1 MCRRGVAHA
10 GHHPPALIRP
20 GVRARLAAG
29 YFWYFAALGLFVPY
43 WPVYLAG
50 RGFDA
55 LQIGLLMSV
64 FAALRIVGPPAYAWW
79 ADASGRPL
87 QLLRGAALASI
98 ACALAFPSLG
108 SLLAVAVVLAAYSA
122 LWNGVMSIY
131 DAHVLEQLGADA
143 GRYGLLRLWGS
154 VGFIVTSLAAGTWLG
169 GERVALLPY
178 ALAGLIALTW
188 LALLG
193 LGPGRTVA
201 RRGRPTSLRPAL
213 ADPRVRAFL
222 AVSFLMLLSHGA
234 YYSFFSLYLELHG
247 YSRQAI
253 GALWAWAVVAE
264 IGVFLLAPRLL
275 ARFSLRRL
283 TLVAVA
289 ATVLRW
295 VLVAALP
302 GVGAVMVFA
311 QALHLASF
319 GLFHLCAVN
328 LARRLFPAGAAARA
342 QALHGSVGYGLGGML
357 GAALS
362 GWIWQLAGPA
372 AAFACAA
379 LAALLAFVVAAAGL
393 RRLPRERDACPDFGK
408 SRV

>member
-1 MCRRGVAHA
+1 
-10 GHHPPALIRP
+10 
-20 GVRARLAAG
+20 VRAQLAAG

-43 WPVYLAG
+43 WPLYLAG

-98 ACALAFPSLG
+98 ACALAFPELD
-108 SLLAVAVVLAAYSA
+108 SLLAVALVLAVYSA

-154 VGFIVTSLAAGTWLG
+154 VGFIASSLAAGAWLG
-169 GERVALLPY
+169 GEQVASLPY
-178 ALAGLIALTW
+178 ALAGMIALTW

-193 LGPGRTVA
+193 IGPGRTMP
-201 RRGRPTSLRPAL
+201 RRGRPASLRPAL
-213 ADPRVRAFL
+213 RDPRVRVFL

-234 YYSFFSLYLELHG
+234 YYGFFSLYLELHG
-247 YSRQAI
+247 YSPTVI
-253 GALWAWAVVAE
+253 GVLWAWAVLAE
-264 IGVFLLAPRLL
+264 ISVFLLAPRLL
-275 ARFSLRRL
+275 ARCSLRRL
-283 TLVAVA
+283 TLAALA

-295 VLVAALP
+295 VLIATLP
-302 GVGAVMVFA
+302 GQAAVMVLA

-319 GLFHLCAVN
+319 GLFHLCSVN

-342 QALHGSVGYGLGGML
+342 QALHGSIGYGLGGML
-357 GAALS
+357 GAVLS
-362 GWIWQLAGPA
+362 GWIWQVVGPSAAFGA
-372 AAFACAA
+372 AAA
-379 LAALLAFVVAAAGL
+379 AALLALLLAAVGL
-393 RRLPRERDACPDFGK
+393 VQLPSERDACPDFGK

>member
-1 MCRRGVAHA
+1 
-10 GHHPPALIRP
+10 
-20 GVRARLAAG
+20 VRAQLAAG

-79 ADASGRPL
+79 ADVSCRPL

-98 ACALAFPSLG
+98 ACALAFPALD

-154 VGFIVTSLAAGTWLG
+154 VGFIASSLAAGVWLS
-169 GERVALLPY
+169 GEQLALLPY
-178 ALAGLIALTW
+178 AMAGMIALTW

-193 LGPGRTVA
+193 IGPGRPVA
-201 RRGRPTSLRPAL
+201 RRGRPPSLRPAL
-213 ADPRVRAFL
+213 RDPRVRVFL

-234 YYSFFSLYLELHG
+234 YYGFFSLYLELHG
-247 YSRQAI
+247 YSPTVI
-253 GALWAWAVVAE
+253 GALWAWAVLAE

-275 ARFSLRRL
+275 VRFSLRRL
-283 TLVAVA
+283 TLAALA

-295 VLVAALP
+295 TLIATLP
-302 GVGAVMVFA
+302 ASGAVLILA

-342 QALHGSVGYGLGGML
+342 QALHGSIGYGLGGMV

-362 GWIWQLAGPA
+362 GWIWQVFGPSAAFGGA
-372 AAFACAA
+372 AA
-379 LAALLAFVVAAAGL
+379 AALLALLLAAAGL
-393 RRLPRERDACPDFGK
+393 VQLPPERDARPDFGK

>member
-1 MCRRGVAHA
+1 
-10 GHHPPALIRP
+10 
-20 GVRARLAAG
+20 VRAQLAAG

-43 WPVYLAG
+43 WPLYLAG

-98 ACALAFPSLG
+98 ACALAFPELD
-108 SLLAVAVVLAAYSA
+108 SLLAVALVLAVYSA

-154 VGFIVTSLAAGTWLG
+154 VGFIASSLAAGAWLG
-169 GERVALLPY
+169 GEQVASLPY
-178 ALAGLIALTW
+178 ALAGMIALTW

-193 LGPGRTVA
+193 IGPGRTMPQ
-201 RRGRPTSLRPAL
+201 RGRPASLRPAL
-213 ADPRVRAFL
+213 RDPRVRVFL

-234 YYSFFSLYLELHG
+234 YYGFFSLYLELHG
-247 YSRQAI
+247 YSPTVI
-253 GALWAWAVVAE
+253 GVLWAWAVLAE
-264 IGVFLLAPRLL
+264 ISVFLLAPRLL
-275 ARFSLRRL
+275 ARCSLRRL
-283 TLVAVA
+283 TLAALA

-295 VLVAALP
+295 VLIATLP
-302 GVGAVMVFA
+302 GQAAVMVLA

-319 GLFHLCAVN
+319 GLFHLCSVN

-342 QALHGSVGYGLGGML
+342 QALHGSIGYGLGGML
-357 GAALS
+357 GAVLS
-362 GWIWQLAGPA
+362 GWIWQVVGPSAAFGA
-372 AAFACAA
+372 AAA
-379 LAALLAFVVAAAGL
+379 AALLALLLAAVGL
-393 RRLPRERDACPDFGK
+393 VQLPSERDACPDFGK